1 MEEIFSR
8 FQGDPSVR
16 ESLLARLDELR
27 RKVAFLDANEPEDME
42 SEAYEHWGDTHE
54 ELEDQI
60 DEILEFLDEL

>member
-1 MEEIFSR
+1 MEEILSR

-16 ESLLARLDELR
+16 EGLLARLAELR
-27 RKVAFLDANEPEDME
+27 QKIEFLDANEPEDME

-60 DEILEFLDEL
+60 DEILDFLDEL

>member
-1 MEEIFSR
+1 MEEIISR

-16 ESLLARLDELR
+16 ESLLARLAELR
-27 RKVAFLDANEPEDME
+27 QQVEFLDANEPEDME

-60 DEILEFLDEL
+60 DEILDLLDEL

>member
-16 ESLLARLDELR
+16 ENLLARLAELR
-27 RKVAFLDANEPEDME
+27 QKIDFLDANEPEDMG
-42 SEAYEHWGDTHE
+42 SEEFEHWGDLHE

-60 DEILEFLDEL
+60 DEILDFLDEI

>member
-16 ESLLARLDELR
+16 ESLLTRLDELR
-27 RKVAFLDANEPEDME
+27 QKVAFLDANEPEDME
-42 SEAYEHWGDTHE
+42 SEEYESWGDLHE
-54 ELEDQI
+54 DLEDQI